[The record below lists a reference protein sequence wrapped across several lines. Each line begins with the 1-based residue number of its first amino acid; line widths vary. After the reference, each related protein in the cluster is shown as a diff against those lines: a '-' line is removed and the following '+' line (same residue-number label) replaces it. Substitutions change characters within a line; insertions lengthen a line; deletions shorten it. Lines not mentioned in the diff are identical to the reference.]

1 MSSSNNRILLVLI
14 IALVAFGPLST
25 DLYLPALPLISEAFG
40 VSTGQAQL
48 TLSVFMAGFCVAM
61 LVYGPLSDRFG
72 RRPVLKGGI
81 ALYLL
86 ATLACALAPDSDSL
100 ILARFFQAV
109 GAGAGP
115 VLGRTIVRDIYG
127 PDRAAQ
133 ALSYVAMAMALAPAV
148 GPFVGGYV
156 TLLFGWRATFL
167 TLLIFGAGCLYGVYR
182 LLPETNRYPDPT
194 AVQPL
199 RILMNYTSLVRSRS
213 YLGYSFACAASFSG
227 LFAFISGSSFTLI
240 DEYGLTPDA
249 FGICF
254 AATVM
259 GYIAGSF
266 FSGRMS
272 VRFGQ
277 PRMILIGSLVSL
289 VGAGGG
295 VLTAFLAVD
304 NVYTVVASAVVYF
317 SGTALVMPNSMAGA
331 IGPYPRM
338 AGAASSLLG
347 FAQMGT
353 AALAGIAVGQ
363 LHDGSPKAMSAMM
376 LMAAVAVIVFLVT
389 MIPRPGRHPKTA

>member
-1 MSSSNNRILLVLI
+1 MSFSSNRTLLVLI
-14 IALVAFGPLST
+14 IGLVAFGPLST
-25 DLYLPALPLISEAFG
+25 DLYLPALPILSKVLG
-40 VSTGQAQL
+40 MSTADAQL

-61 LVYGPLSDRFG
+61 LIYGPLSDRFG

-86 ATLACALAPDSDSL
+86 ATLACALATDGNNL

-133 ALSYVAMAMALAPAV
+133 ALSYVAMAMALAPAL
-148 GPFVGGYV
+148 GPFLGGYV
-156 TLLFGWRATFL
+156 TLLFGWRATFI
-167 TLLIFGAGCLYGVYR
+167 TLFLFGLACLYGVYR

-194 AVQPL
+194 AVQPA
-199 RILMNYTSLVRSRS
+199 RILLNYATLARSRS
-213 YLGYSFACAASFSG
+213 YLGFSLACAASFAG
-227 LFAFISGSSFTLI
+227 LFSFISGSSFTLI
-240 DEYGLTPDA
+240 DEYGLSPDA
-249 FGICF
+249 FGVCF

-272 VRFGQ
+272 VRLGKA
-277 PRMILIGSLVSL
+277 RMILIGGLL
-289 VGAGGG
+289 GLLGAGYGMA
-295 VLTAFLAVD
+295 TAFLEVD
-304 NVYTVVASAVVYF
+304 SVYSVVVSAVIYF
-317 SGTALVMPNSMAGA
+317 CGTALVMPNSMAGA

-347 FAQMGT
+347 FLQMGA

-363 LHDGSPKAMSAMM
+363 MHDGSPKAMSAMM
-376 LMAAVAVIVFLVT
+376 LLSAVMVLVFLVT
-389 MIPRPGRHPKTA
+389 MIPGTRQQETPA

>member
-1 MSSSNNRILLVLI
+1 MSLSNNRVLLVLI
-14 IALVAFGPLST
+14 IGLVAFGPLST
-25 DLYLPALPLISEAFG
+25 DLYLPALPILSKVLG
-40 VSTGQAQL
+40 MSTGDAQL

-61 LVYGPLSDRFG
+61 LIYGPLSDRFG

-86 ATLACALAPDSDSL
+86 ATLACALATDGPNL

-148 GPFVGGYV
+148 GPFIGGYV
-156 TLLFGWRATFL
+156 TLLFGWRATFITLFLFGL
-167 TLLIFGAGCLYGVYR
+167 TCLYGVYR

-194 AVQPL
+194 AVQPA
-199 RILMNYTSLVRSRS
+199 RILVNYGTLARSRS
-213 YLGYSFACAASFSG
+213 YLGFSLACAASFAG
-227 LFAFISGSSFTLI
+227 LFSFISGSSFTLI
-240 DEYGLTPDA
+240 DEYGLSPDA
-249 FGICF
+249 FGVCF
-254 AATVM
+254 AVTVM

-272 VRFGQ
+272 VRLGKS
-277 PRMILIGSLVSL
+277 RMILVGSLL
-289 VGAGGG
+289 GLLGAGYGMA
-295 VLTAFLAVD
+295 TAFLDID
-304 NVYTVVASAVVYF
+304 NVYSVVASAVIYF
-317 SGTALVMPNSMAGA
+317 GGTALVMPNSMAGA

-347 FAQMGT
+347 FLQMGA
-353 AALAGIAVGQ
+353 AALAGVAVGQ

-376 LMAAVAVIVFLVT
+376 LVSAVMVLVFLLT
-389 MIPRPGRHPKTA
+389 MIPRAGQQQKPA

>member
-1 MSSSNNRILLVLI
+1 MSLSSNRVLLVLI
-14 IALVAFGPLST
+14 IGLVAFGPLST
-25 DLYLPALPLISEAFG
+25 DLYLPALPLLSKVLG
-40 VSTGQAQL
+40 MSTADAQL
-48 TLSVFMAGFCVAM
+48 TLSIFMAGFCVAM
-61 LVYGPLSDRFG
+61 LIYGPLSDRFG

-86 ATLACALAPDSDSL
+86 ATLACALATDGTNL

-133 ALSYVAMAMALAPAV
+133 ALSYVAMAMALAPAL
-148 GPFVGGYV
+148 GPFIGGYV
-156 TLLFGWRATFL
+156 TLLFGWRATFV
-167 TLLIFGAGCLYGVYR
+167 TLFLFGLACLYGVYR

-194 AVQPL
+194 AVQPAQ
-199 RILMNYTSLVRSRS
+199 ILMNYGTLARSRS
-213 YLGYSFACAASFSG
+213 YLGFSLACAASFAG
-227 LFAFISGSSFTLI
+227 LFSFISGSSFTLI
-240 DEYGLTPDA
+240 DEYGLSPDA
-249 FGICF
+249 FGVCF

-266 FSGRMS
+266 FSGWMS
-272 VRFGQ
+272 VRLGKA
-277 PRMILIGSLVSL
+277 RMILVGGLL
-289 VGAGGG
+289 GLLGAGYGMA
-295 VLTAFLAVD
+295 TAFLDVD
-304 NVYTVVASAVVYF
+304 NVYSVVASAVIYF

-347 FAQMGT
+347 FLQMGA
-353 AALAGIAVGQ
+353 AALAGVAVGQ

-376 LMAAVAVIVFLVT
+376 LLSAVMVLVFLVM
-389 MIPRPGRHPKTA
+389 MIPRAEQQEQPA

>member
-1 MSSSNNRILLVLI
+1 MSLSSNRTLLVLI
-14 IALVAFGPLST
+14 IGLVAFGPLST
-25 DLYLPALPLISEAFG
+25 DLYLPALPILSKVLG
-40 VSTGQAQL
+40 MSTADAQL

-61 LVYGPLSDRFG
+61 LIYGPLSDRFG

-86 ATLACALAPDSDSL
+86 ATLACALATDGSNL

-133 ALSYVAMAMALAPAV
+133 ALSYVAMAMALAPAL
-148 GPFVGGYV
+148 GPFIGGYV
-156 TLLFGWRATFL
+156 TLLFGWRATFV
-167 TLLIFGAGCLYGVYR
+167 TLFLFGLACLYGVYR

-194 AVQPL
+194 AVQPA
-199 RILMNYTSLVRSRS
+199 RILLNYATLARSRS
-213 YLGYSFACAASFSG
+213 YLGFSLACAASFAG
-227 LFAFISGSSFTLI
+227 LFSFISGSSFTLI
-240 DEYGLTPDA
+240 DEYGLSPDA
-249 FGICF
+249 FGVCF
-254 AATVM
+254 ATTVM

-272 VRFGQ
+272 VRLGKA
-277 PRMILIGSLVSL
+277 RMILIGGLL
-289 VGAGGG
+289 GLLGAGYGMA
-295 VLTAFLAVD
+295 TAFLEVD
-304 NVYTVVASAVVYF
+304 SVYSVVVSAVIYF
-317 SGTALVMPNSMAGA
+317 CGTALVMPNSMAGA

-347 FAQMGT
+347 FLQMGA

-363 LHDGSPKAMSAMM
+363 LHDGSPKAMAAMM
-376 LMAAVAVIVFLVT
+376 LLSAVMVLVFLVT
-389 MIPRPGRHPKTA
+389 MIPRTRQQETPA